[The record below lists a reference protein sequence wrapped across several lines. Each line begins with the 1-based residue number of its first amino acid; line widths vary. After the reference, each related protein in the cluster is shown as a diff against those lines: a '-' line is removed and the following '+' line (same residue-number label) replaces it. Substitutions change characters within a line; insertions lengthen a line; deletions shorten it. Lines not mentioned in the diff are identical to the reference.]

1 VRLSEALGVQSGWA
15 MTSRTR
21 TLEEVGSAELAVR
34 LHDASTCLALAIGFL
49 RESPPAE
56 SIHRSAG
63 SHPVALLEDAL
74 ANLRSISAGMRRGG
88 VPPSRPSWSDELAE
102 HATRLGI
109 RLSISILGSTDWLSP
124 AHSELIR
131 LAGREALMNTSR
143 HSGARAC
150 EVTLDASRCPY
161 LLQAHDWGA
170 GIGAHAREGGG
181 LVRLHHLAAW
191 LGSELTVASRRG
203 LGAEIRL
210 KGPICPGLAALNR
223 SRCAEEA
230 SS

>member
-1 VRLSEALGVQSGWA
+1 MRLSEALGVQSGWA

-109 RLSISILGSTDWLSP
+109 RL
-124 AHSELIR
+124 
-131 LAGREALMNTSR
+131 AGREALMNTSR